1 MKKVLSQVAGALL
14 LSSQLFAAQAQ
25 NKEVRAAATPDKI
38 NNIAPRAE
46 THKTHNKK
54 VAKVSSKKSVVKEP
68 EENAAPP
75 HQEAASSATT
85 AAIESTDNATDDA
98 THDATTNESN
108 PITDPSTSS
117 SSSSTKTPAVN
128 PSETVA
134 SEPLAVAL
142 TDVYRIGAGDVLDI
156 RLLNSAARE
165 STLYT
170 VLEGGLLE
178 YPLAG
183 DALEVAGLTTDE
195 VDARLTERIKIFAKP
210 QVVVSVREYTSHRVA
225 VSGLV
230 NNAGSI
236 ALRREAMP
244 LYVVLADAQ
253 PQPEAA
259 RATIMRG
266 GNQTVTVDLA
276 DPKATSTLVMPG
288 DVITLAK
295 LPTIPTQYFF
305 IGGQVASPGQKDFH
319 TGMTL
324 TQAVLASGGPT
335 RNGIE
340 KVKVSRQGADGLLV
354 SAEYNLKKIV
364 EGKSPDP
371 LLQPGDRVEV
381 GRGSW

>member
-1 MKKVLSQVAGALL
+1 MKKVLSLTAGALL

-46 THKTHNKK
+46 TPKPHNKK
-54 VAKVSSKKSVVKEP
+54 VAKPSEKKPATQASEKIPTEQ
-68 EENAAPP
+68 AP
-75 HQEAASSATT
+75 SSAT
-85 AAIESTDNATDDA
+85 AAAMESTDSATSD
-98 THDATTNESN
+98 TTASAPN
-108 PITDPSTSS
+108 PVTGTPNSASP
-117 SSSSTKTPAVN
+117 SSTKTPAIN
-128 PSETVA
+128 SGETGA
-134 SEPLAVAL
+134 GEPAAVAL
-142 TDVYRIGAGDVLDI
+142 TDVYRLGGGDVLDI

-195 VDARLTERIKIFAKP
+195 VDARLTERIKIYEKP
-210 QVVVSVREYTSHRVA
+210 QVVVSVREYASHRVA

-276 DPKATSTLVMPG
+276 DPKATSTLVLPG
-288 DVITLAK
+288 DVITLTK
-295 LPTIPTQYFF
+295 LPTVPTQYFF

-324 TQAVLASGGPT
+324 TQAVLASGGAT
-335 RNGIE
+335 RSGIE

-364 EGKSPDP
+364 EGKIPDP

-381 GRGSW
+381 GRGNW